1 MQGLKVLVVVMGFAI
16 FAVLG
21 VIILTVASRLGEP
34 DEAEAGF
41 GEVLLTLPEDCVIA
55 GAEPAG
61 DERLALVLE
70 GPAESDCRM
79 VVVFDLERG
88 QEVGRIVLPA
98 P

>member
-16 FAVLG
+16 FAILG
-21 VIILTVASRLGEP
+21 VIIFTVAGRISEP

-41 GEVLLTLPEDCVIA
+41 GEVLLTLPEDCVFA

-61 DERLALVLE
+61 DERLALILE
-70 GPAESDCRM
+70 GEAGCSM
-79 VVVFDLERG
+79 IVVFDLERG
-88 QEVGRIVLPA
+88 EEVGRIVLDA

>member
-16 FAVLG
+16 FAILG
-21 VIILTVASRLGEP
+21 LIIFTVAGRLGAP

-70 GPAESDCRM
+70 GPDEAGCRM
-79 VVVFDLERG
+79 IVVFDLERG
-88 QEVGRIVLPA
+88 EEVGRIVLSA